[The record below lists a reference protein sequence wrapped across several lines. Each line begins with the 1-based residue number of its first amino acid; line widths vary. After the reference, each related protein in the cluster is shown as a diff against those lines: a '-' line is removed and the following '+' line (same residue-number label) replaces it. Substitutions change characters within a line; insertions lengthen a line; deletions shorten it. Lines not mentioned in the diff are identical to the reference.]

1 MMSERADR
9 ERSGRGRLDGM
20 IFISLLF
27 HAAVLSLLFLT
38 PSFPSPKLTFGPVYT
53 VALVNFSGKT
63 LEQKSVAAGAKELM
77 EEGRSETVL
86 RKRLEAEPVI
96 PIRSLESR
104 KKQDRTLEKAM
115 EEIRKRA
122 AAGPAPK
129 PQTKAG
135 SDAKAM
141 PEAKAGPASPRSAGD
156 ADMDAKINVYYA
168 TIWSRIKRGWAL
180 PQGILPGDVLE
191 TVIDVTILRSGAVT
205 EVNFEKRSGNRFF
218 DESALKAI
226 RKASPFPPLPAWIG
240 EASLGVGIR
249 FHSSEL
255 RP

>member
-1 MMSERADR
+1 MISERADR
-9 ERSGRGRLDGM
+9 ERSGRGRLNGM

-27 HAAVLSLLFLT
+27 HAAVLSLLFFT

-63 LEQKSVAAGAKELM
+63 LEQKGVAAGAKELM
-77 EEGRSETVL
+77 EAGRTETVL

-122 AAGPAPK
+122 AATGPTPK

-141 PEAKAGPASPRSAGD
+141 PEAKAGPASPQPAGD
-156 ADMDAKINVYYA
+156 ADMNAKINAYYA
-168 TIWSRIKRGWAL
+168 MIWSRIKRGWAL

-205 EVNFEKRSGNRFF
+205 GMNFEKRSGNRYF

-226 RKASPFPPLPAWIG
+226 RKAIANAAKVL
-240 EASLGVGIR
+240 
-249 FHSSEL
+249 
-255 RP
+255 